1 MPSCECTCTKLGMSS
16 ACDQTSTAWMPVLLL
31 LALYLLWLPH
41 TDDDSDDEEPPPEGL
56 YN

>member
-41 TDDDSDDEEPPPEGL
+41 TDDDSDEEPPPEGL